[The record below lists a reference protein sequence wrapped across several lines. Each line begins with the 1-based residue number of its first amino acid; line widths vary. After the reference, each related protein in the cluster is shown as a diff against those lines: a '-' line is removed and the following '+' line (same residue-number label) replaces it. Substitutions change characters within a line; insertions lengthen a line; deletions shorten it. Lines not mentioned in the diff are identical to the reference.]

1 MYIKLTLESLE
12 NYFTGGQTMS
22 YFYSIVSIAIVSS
35 SLFAM
40 DKQVDNT
47 VAKSYHMEPK
57 LSSLTHFEDNRRFE
71 VTYTYSDGSKST
83 YFQYPNSS
91 NQEK

>member
-1 MYIKLTLESLE
+1 
-12 NYFTGGQTMS
+12 MS
-22 YFYSIVSIAIVSS
+22 YAIFYAVIAGT

-47 VAKSYHMEPK
+47 VAKSYHMKAK

-71 VTYTYSDGSKST
+71 VIYTYSDGSKST

>member
-1 MYIKLTLESLE
+1 MLKSLQ
-12 NYFTGGQTMS
+12 NYSTGGQTMS
-22 YFYSIVSIAIVSS
+22 YFYSIVSIAILSA

-57 LSSLTHFEDNRRFE
+57 LSSLKYFGDNPRFE

-83 YFQYPNSS
+83 YLQYPNSS
-91 NQEK
+91 NQKK